1 MLVSI
6 FNFLLLSFATFFH
19 LLSSFFMVKIIS
31 SRDSDQLGADLVK
44 NGINPTILSNVLNS
58 YLKAGN
64 KCNKWHTINIHS
76 ILFFWSLTNVENSK
90 MKFGEVSWLTWV
102 KYYALLHVVPQFS
115 HSTILFILLK
125 SNLA

>member
-44 NGINPTILSNVLNS
+44 NGINPTILANVL
-58 YLKAGN
+58 
-64 KCNKWHTINIHS
+64 
-76 ILFFWSLTNVENSK
+76 
-90 MKFGEVSWLTWV
+90 KFI
-102 KYYALLHVVPQFS
+102 F
-115 HSTILFILLK
+115 K
-125 SNLA
+125 SRQ